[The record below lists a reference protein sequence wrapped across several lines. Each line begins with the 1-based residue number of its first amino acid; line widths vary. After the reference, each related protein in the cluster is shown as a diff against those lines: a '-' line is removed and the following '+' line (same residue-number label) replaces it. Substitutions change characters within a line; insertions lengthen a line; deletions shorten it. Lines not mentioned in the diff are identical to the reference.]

1 MRRWSTARGS
11 FRSAGFQPASG
22 QDGRSPR
29 QGASGRP
36 ETGAAGPVPGGARL
50 KRPPKMKKN
59 CLNLIIPN
67 QMTGDNRA
75 HSWIKDHLLQ
85 LYTSTLRKQERSG
98 IMLPRFFSLAL
109 LLGALFLFAPPP
121 ALAQPTLTGLSLA
134 YGTNG
139 VHAVAL
145 SPVFAGTTT
154 SYTASVPYHLPRVYV
169 TPTWAGTGPW
179 VDVGST
185 RVSRSGNSAT
195 VYLADHVDTEISVTL
210 DRGSGN
216 TPRTRTYTITVSRLP
231 RSIPVLLQGHNVV
244 GATLTVA
251 EGSYF
256 AIKAYLG
263 TGLSKDVTIPL
274 TWTSG
279 TAEMGDYETS
289 PSITIFGATQGKR
302 QGSVLLLAKHDA
314 DMEHETFTVD
324 IDEANLPT
332 FPPDEKIKLVKR
344 TGPVPVRIFDDEKA
358 VPLTLTATPN
368 PVREGEPVTVTGTLE
383 TALTRRFIIHL
394 GVREG
399 TAERSDRTF
408 SSHSISFPVGQ
419 RTGTT
424 VIKTH
429 RDADTDD
436 ETFTV
441 YPRILPVEIKAGN
454 PGTVQITIR
463 DTGTDVTPAGTPTRL
478 RLAAAPA
485 PAEGGPAVT
494 VTARLDT
501 AAPAPGTEVTL
512 STTGSTAGSADY
524 TLSSSTITIAA
535 GETEGTATLSIIDDS
550 SDDAGETIVLRA
562 TSTNPT
568 LTSNTLTLTIAD
580 NDTTTTPT
588 TPTTPTGTTV
598 TGGGGGG
605 TRTPADQHGDT
616 PEDATSLNPR
626 RYTTGV
632 ISRTLTAHLQS
643 QRDIDY
649 FTLDLP
655 YAGLLT
661 ASTTGAD
668 TTGRLYQ
675 AHEDGDPR
683 LVTKDTDSGSGR
695 NFRLGSAVKAG
706 TYYLAVSA
714 GASSGEYRLSVHYT
728 PAFVD
733 NPGPDSPQS
742 GVSVLSGWV
751 CEAETVEIEFETP
764 GAASQTWVPATG
776 TSRPD
781 TAVACGPDTTDTGYG
796 LLFNWNR
803 LGDGQH
809 TVRVLIDDVLFAE
822 RAITVTT
829 LGPHDDQEFRKDLA
843 ALTTAVADF
852 PAAGETTTLR
862 WEQALQNFVIASG
875 EGGGGG
881 KQLTPEQAILGNPA
895 PGSFQSGVGVLSGWV
910 CEADTV
916 ELVFETATGEPF
928 TEEAGYGTERGDT
941 EGVCG
946 DTDNG
951 FGLLFNWNRLGGG
964 QHTVRAYADGEAF
977 GHSTF
982 TVTTLG
988 EEFAEDLAQ
997 THEIEDFPAEG
1008 QTTTVEWQRGQQ
1020 NFVIT
1025 AVQ

>member
-1 MRRWSTARGS
+1 M
-11 FRSAGFQPASG
+11 F
-22 QDGRSPR
+22 
-29 QGASGRP
+29 
-36 ETGAAGPVPGGARL
+36 
-50 KRPPKMKKN
+50 
-59 CLNLIIPN
+59 
-67 QMTGDNRA
+67 
-75 HSWIKDHLLQ
+75 
-85 LYTSTLRKQERSG
+85 
-98 IMLPRFFSLAL
+98 PRFFLLAL

-121 ALAQPTLTGLSLA
+121 ALAQVPQLTGLSLA

-145 SPVFAGTTT
+145 SPAFAGGTM
-154 SYTASVPYHLPRVYV
+154 SYTASVPYHIPRVYV

-195 VYLADHVDTEISVTL
+195 VYLADHVDTQISVTL
-210 DRGSGN
+210 DRGSGS
-216 TPRTRTYTITVSRLP
+216 TPRTNTYTITVSRLP

-256 AIKAYLG
+256 AVKAYLG

-274 TWTSG
+274 TWTPG
-279 TAEMGDYETS
+279 TAETGDYETS

-302 QGSVLLLAKHDA
+302 QGSVVLLAKPDA
-314 DMEHETFTVD
+314 DTEHETFTVD

-332 FPPDEKIKLVKR
+332 FPADEKIKLVKR
-344 TGPVPVRIFDDEKA
+344 TGPVPVRIFDTA
-358 VPLTLTATPN
+358 QSVPLTLTAAPN
-368 PVREGEPVTVTGTLE
+368 PVREGEPVTVTAKLA
-383 TALTRRFIIHL
+383 TALTKRFIIHL

-408 SSHSISFPVGQ
+408 SSYSISFPVGQ

-424 VIKTH
+424 VIETH

-441 YPRILPVEIKAGN
+441 YPRLLPVEIKAGS
-454 PGTVQITIR
+454 PSTVPITIR
-463 DTGTDVTPAGTPTRL
+463 DTGTDVTPAGAPTRL
-478 RLAAAPA
+478 WLAAAPA

-512 STTGSTAGSADY
+512 STAGSTAGSADY
-524 TLSSSTITIAA
+524 TLSPGTIRIAA
-535 GETEGTATLSIIDDS
+535 GETAGTATLYITDDRL
-550 SDDAGETIVLRA
+550 DDAGETIVLRA

-580 NDTTTTPT
+580 NDTTT
-588 TPTTPTGTTV
+588 PTTPTGTTV

-605 TRTPADQHGDT
+605 SGGGGGGGGSRTPADQHGDT

-632 ISRTLTAHLQS
+632 MQRTLTAHLQS
-643 QRDIDY
+643 RRDVDY
-649 FTLDLP
+649 FRLDLP
-655 YAGLLT
+655 RAGILT

-675 AHEDGDPR
+675 AQDEGEP
-683 LVTKDTDSGSGR
+683 LPVAEDTDSGRGS
-695 NFRLGSAVKAG
+695 NFALGTAVEAG

-764 GAASQTWVPATG
+764 GAEVQTWMPATG

-781 TAVACGPDTTDTGYG
+781 TAVACGADTTDTGYG

-843 ALTTAVADF
+843 ALTTVVADF

-895 PGSFQSGVGVLSGWV
+895 PRSFQSGVGVLSGWV

-916 ELVFETATGEPF
+916 ELVFETATGATI
-928 TEEAGYGTERGDT
+928 TEEAGYGTERLDT
-941 EGVCG
+941 AGKCG

-1008 QTTTVEWQRGQQ
+1008 QTTTVEWQTGQQ